1 MLTATY
7 TLVALSVEQAHIR
20 LSLLSFQ
27 KYVQSTLT
35 RQQSLTLSQLEYA
48 CETLERLYQA
58 CHWRKVEL
66 YLIPALRQA
75 TERADQLLDELSRL
89 NQSALAVVRRLK
101 ENLVEGNRDDGEVLA
116 ICESMDSFC
125 SALLHRL
132 EKEEK
137 ELFAIARSA
146 ICGEAWFAIAN
157 KLLVHDA
164 QMAEA
169 RRSGVDAGLPERDT
183 GDAPGIARHAG
194 QDGERVDQSKGEP
207 IAIVPRLAP
216 PAGAVSQLDIV
227 LPESRPELRQRALK
241 RLSGQRAA
249 GGE

>member
-101 ENLVEGNRDDGEVLA
+101 ENLVEGNRDDSEVLA
-116 ICESMDSFC
+116 ICESMNSFC

-169 RRSGVDAGLPERDT
+169 RRSGVDAALPDGAASSDKGR
-183 GDAPGIARHAG
+183 GQAP
-194 QDGERVDQSKGEP
+194 ESEP

-216 PAGAVSQLDIV
+216 PAGAVTQLDIV
-227 LPESRPELRQRALK
+227 LPDLQSDLRPELRRRALK

>member
-27 KYVQSTLT
+27 KYVSSTLN

-89 NQSALAVVRRLK
+89 NASALAVVRRLK
-101 ENLVEGNRDDGEVLA
+101 HNLEQGVQDDGAAQAVR
-116 ICESMDSFC
+116 ESIDNFC
-125 SALLHRL
+125 TALLQRL

-157 KLLVHDA
+157 KLLAHDA
-164 QMAEA
+164 KVAEA
-169 RRSGVDAGLPERDT
+169 RRSG
-183 GDAPGIARHAG
+183 GDARPPDA
-194 QDGERVDQSKGEP
+194 EP
-207 IAIVPRLAP
+207 IAIVPRQAP
-216 PAGAVSQLDIV
+216 PAGAVTELDILIPGQAAAHAV
-227 LPESRPELRQRALK
+227 ARKPMRGTVQRA
-241 RLSGQRAA
+241 GA
-249 GGE
+249 GK

>member
-101 ENLVEGNRDDGEVLA
+101 QNLVEGSRDDGEVLA
-116 ICESMDSFC
+116 ICESMNSFC

-169 RRSGVDAGLPERDT
+169 RRSGVDAALPDGAAGSDRAAGRE
-183 GDAPGIARHAG
+183 APES
-194 QDGERVDQSKGEP
+194 DP
-207 IAIVPRLAP
+207 IAIVPRMAP
-216 PAGAVSQLDIV
+216 PAGAVTQLDIV
-227 LPESRPELRQRALK
+227 LPERPSDLRPELRQRALR